1 MKRWI
6 GTIGIVAIVAACS
19 GLPASDNGVVALVVT
34 TPDSLNLTVGDSLTL
49 QAHAENLQGETVPA
63 DIEWRTSDPTLVTV
77 DAGVVTALVDTAASA
92 HVQATVGALVS
103 NIVIITL
110 RDSATTTTAGL
121 RARP

>member
-6 GTIGIVAIVAACS
+6 GMIGIVAIVAACS

-49 QAHAENLQGETVPA
+49 RAHAENLQGETVPA
-63 DIEWRTSDPTLVTV
+63 EIEWRTSDPTLVSV
-77 DAGVVTALVDTAASA
+77 DAAGVVTALVDTAASA
-92 HVQATVGALVS
+92 HVQAAAGALVS

-110 RDSATTTTAGL
+110 RDTATTAGL